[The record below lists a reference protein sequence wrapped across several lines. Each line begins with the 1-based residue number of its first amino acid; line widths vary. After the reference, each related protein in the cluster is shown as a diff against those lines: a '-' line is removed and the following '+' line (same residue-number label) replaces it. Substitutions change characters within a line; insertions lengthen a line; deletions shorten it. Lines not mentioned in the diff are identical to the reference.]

1 MVILVGSCRS
11 AGWIDRVVRL
21 ASALK
26 HSCALNDH
34 AVVARSA
41 GDGVSQGMAAVVY
54 VLSLARSAAS
64 FLSVHGV
71 TAQWCDDSDLKVD
84 ARVERRRR
92 CIGIWFNVA
101 CAIGASETRFGVV
114 CVICGFDRFW

>member
-11 AGWIDRVVRL
+11 AGWIDRVLRL

-26 HSCALNDH
+26 LSCALNDH

-41 GDGVSQGMAAVVY
+41 GDGVSRGMAAVVY

-92 CIGIWFNVA
+92 CIGI
-101 CAIGASETRFGVV
+101 
-114 CVICGFDRFW
+114 